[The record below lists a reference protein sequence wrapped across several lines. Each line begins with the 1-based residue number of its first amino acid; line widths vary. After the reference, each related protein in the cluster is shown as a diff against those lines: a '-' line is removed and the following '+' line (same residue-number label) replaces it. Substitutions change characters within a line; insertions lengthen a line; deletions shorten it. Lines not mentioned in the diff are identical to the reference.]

1 MESTSLVTLRQM
13 LPLLIPIVII
23 QIILLVLG
31 LLDLIKQR
39 ATRGPKWMWAIIIPF
54 VQIIGPI
61 LYFTLGRKE
70 E

>member
-1 MESTSLVTLRQM
+1 MSNTNWSIFQQI
-13 LPLLIPIVII
+13 LPLVIPIVII
-23 QIILLVLG
+23 QIILLVVA

>member
-1 MESTSLVTLRQM
+1 MNNTNWSTFQQM

-23 QIILLVLG
+23 EIILLVAG

-39 ATRGPKWMWAIIIPF
+39 TTRGPKWMWAIIILF

>member
-1 MESTSLVTLRQM
+1 MNNPSWSTFQQI
-13 LPLLIPIVII
+13 LPLVIPVIII
-23 QIILLVLG
+23 QIILLVTG
-31 LLDLIKQR
+31 LLDLIKQP
-39 ATRGPKWMWAIIIPF
+39 ATRGPKWMWALIIPF

>member
-1 MESTSLVTLRQM
+1 MESTSLLTLRQM
-13 LPLLIPIVII
+13 LPLLIPIIII
-23 QIILLVLG
+23 QLILLVVG
-31 LLDLIKQR
+31 LRDLIKQPS
-39 ATRGPKWMWAIIIPF
+39 TRGPKWMWAVIIPF